1 MNKISADHLAR
12 RACVYIRQSTPD
24 QVQHNL
30 ESQRRQYGL
39 VDRARTL
46 GWQDIDVIDDDLGIS
61 GSGTPRPGFER
72 LLRALCDGQV
82 GAVFCIEASR
92 LARNGKDWH
101 TLLEFC
107 SIIGA
112 LLIDAEAVYDPRVT
126 NDRLLLGMKGTI
138 SEMEVAS
145 FRERAHAALLQK
157 AQRGALVRRVPI
169 GYVKGPDDRIEKDPD
184 TRIRSTLDLIFR
196 KFAELGSARQVYFWL
211 DGQQI
216 QLPVVRG
223 PEEAREIVWQPAR
236 YHAVLSVLKNPL
248 YAGAYAYGRS
258 KTVVRLEGGRKQ
270 VRRQAQRRRED
281 WAVLILDHHEGYI
294 DWDVYQSNQTMI
306 AHNDN
311 ARGNAVRGSIR
322 RGGALLAGLLR
333 CGHCGAK
340 LLAQYPG
347 PHVIRYQCS
356 GYLLNRDQA
365 CCVMFGGLRADRL
378 VSEQLMQSLAPFG
391 MEAAI
396 EAIESLHGANDERIQ
411 QRTLA
416 LEHARYEVTRARRQY
431 DAVDPANRLVAAEL
445 ERRWNQALTTE
456 AQLQAEVV
464 TLQESRERPLT
475 EVQKREL
482 LSFARNLP
490 RLWDDSES
498 LPEHKK
504 RLLRIALKEIIA
516 TCEGDTIRLIL
527 HWQGGDHTQV
537 EFQKVGTGRHRYVTD
552 DRLVE
557 IVRMLA
563 RIEPDARIA
572 SILNRNQ
579 RRTAHG
585 HNWTAKRICSLRNN
599 HAIPVYCEGERQARG
614 EMSVSESAA
623 ALGITP
629 TSILRLIRVKQL
641 PATQACASAPWILRK
656 ADVERCVAERNNP
669 APPTNGRFGAT
680 DPSNSIASKGVH
692 HVELSKNNSTC
703 QRALDI

>member
-1 MNKISADHLAR
+1 MNNITADHLAR
-12 RACVYIRQSTPD
+12 RACVYVRQSTPG
-24 QVQHNL
+24 QVQNNL
-30 ESQRRQYGL
+30 ESQRRQYAL
-39 VDRARTL
+39 VDRARSL
-46 GWQDIDVIDDDLGIS
+46 GWQDIDVIDDDLGVS
-61 GSGTPRPGFER
+61 GSGTHRPGFER

-82 GAVFCIEASR
+82 GAVFSIEASR
-92 LARNGKDWH
+92 LARNGRDWH

-107 SIIGA
+107 SVVGA
-112 LLIDAEAVYDPRVT
+112 LLIDAEAVYDPRLT

-169 GYVKGPDDRIEKDPD
+169 GYVKGSDDRIEKDPD
-184 TRIRSTLDLIFR
+184 ARVGSTVDLIFR
-196 KFAELGSARQVYFWL
+196 KFAELGSVRQVYFWL
-211 DGQQI
+211 DQQQI

-223 PEEAREIVWQPAR
+223 PEALREIVWQPAR
-236 YHAVLSVLKNPL
+236 YHAVLSVLKNPV

-258 KTVVRLEGGRKQ
+258 KTVVRLEAGQKQ
-270 VRRQAQRRRED
+270 VRRQVQRRRED

-311 ARGNAVRGSIR
+311 ARGNAVRGSIKH
-322 RGGALLAGLLR
+322 GEALLAGLLR

-347 PHVIRYQCS
+347 PRVIRYQCS
-356 GYLLNRDQA
+356 GYLLNRDHV

-391 MEAAI
+391 IEAAI
-396 EAIESLHGANDERIQ
+396 EAIESLQGTSDERIQ
-411 QRTLA
+411 QKALA
-416 LEHARYEVTRARRQY
+416 LEHARYEVTRTRRQY

-456 AQLQAEVV
+456 AQIEAELM
-464 TLQESRERPLT
+464 TLQQGREHPLT
-475 EVQKREL
+475 DTQKREL
-482 LSFARNLP
+482 LAFARDLP
-490 RLWDDSES
+490 SLWDDPQS

-504 RLLRIALKEIIA
+504 RLLRIALKEITA
-516 TCEGDTIRLIL
+516 TCEGETIRLVL

-537 EFQKVGTGRHRYVTD
+537 EFQKIGTGRHRYVTD
-552 DRLVE
+552 DDLVE
-557 IVRMLA
+557 IVRTLA

-585 HNWTAKRICSLRNN
+585 QEWTAKRVCSLRNN
-599 HAIPVYCEGERQARG
+599 HAIPVYREGERQARG
-614 EMSVSESAA
+614 EMSVSECAA
-623 ALGITP
+623 ALSVTP
-629 TSILRLIRVKQL
+629 TTVLRLIRLKQL
-641 PATQACASAPWILRK
+641 PASQACVSAPWILRK
-656 ADVERCVAERNNP
+656 ADVERCVAERKHP
-669 APPTNGRFGAT
+669 ATPPTVDSAQLILEIT
-680 DPSNSIASKGVH
+680 
-692 HVELSKNNSTC
+692 
-703 QRALDI
+703 